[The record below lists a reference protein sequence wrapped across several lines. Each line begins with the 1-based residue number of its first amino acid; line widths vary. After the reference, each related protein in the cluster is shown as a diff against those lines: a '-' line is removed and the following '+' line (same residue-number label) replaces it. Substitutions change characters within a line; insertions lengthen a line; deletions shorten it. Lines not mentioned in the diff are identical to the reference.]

1 MSFQLLCG
9 ALIVVLVGLAMV
21 LNGYRW
27 FLILLPIFGFFFGF
41 MIGAQA
47 MTALFGTAFL
57 ATVTSW
63 VVGFVVAIVFAV
75 LSYFFW
81 FIGVAIFIGSFGYA
95 LGYAIMGLFNADLT
109 ILTFL
114 VALAL
119 GVIFAV
125 LAFVLNIQKYMIIIA
140 TSFIGAG
147 AIILGVLSAFG
158 FPPEAFGK
166 NALALVL
173 KDSVWWVIVFL
184 VVGIAGTVLQIRRNR
199 NWELKVV
206 EHNYFDDSATPAA

>member
-1 MSFQLLCG
+1 MTFELLCG
-9 ALIVVLVGLAMV
+9 SLIVVLVGLAMV

-27 FLILLPIFGFFFGF
+27 FLIILPIVGFFFGF

-47 MTALFGTAFL
+47 MTAIFGTAFL

-63 VVGFVVAIVFAV
+63 VVGFIVAVIFAV
-75 LSYFFW
+75 LSYFFY

-95 LGYAIMGLFNADLT
+95 LGYAVMGLFNADLT

-119 GVIFAV
+119 GIVFA
-125 LAFVLNIQKYMIIIA
+125 LGAFFLNIQKYLIIIA

-147 AIILGVLSAFG
+147 AVILGILAAFGMPPAVLGANALKVVLS
-158 FPPEAFGK
+158 
-166 NALALVL
+166 
-173 KDSVWWVIVFL
+173 DSVWWVIVFL
-184 VVGIAGTVLQIRRNR
+184 GLGILGTVLQIRRNR
-199 NWELKVV
+199 NWVLVAENVD
-206 EHNYFDDSATPAA
+206 YFDDAKNPEV